1 MKIGDLDHEIEIQT
15 LTTTTDSFGQ
25 RIESYGQGNGQG
37 HGQGNGQGNVP
48 KIWAKRFDRV
58 AAEQLVGDQIV
69 TVLRTEFTIR
79 YKSGFDT
86 TSRVVCQNQVFRI
99 DGIVEMGRKRW
110 LKLICSAHGE

>member
-1 MKIGDLDHEIEIQT
+1 MKIGDLDHKIEIQT

-25 RIESYGQGNGQG
+25 RIESWG
-37 HGQGNGQGNVP
+37 HSP
-48 KIWAKRFDRV
+48 KVWAKRFDRV

-86 TSRVVCQNQVFRI
+86 TSRVVCHNQVFRI